1 MPNFVKS
8 KPQVDGLPFLQIR
21 CYARPIRVKRSKW
34 AAFVAQ
40 LQSSQFGSGATC
52 LLVVVWAVGA
62 AAAGGAGAGASASLV
77 GVVEAAALKLDAA
90 CRERFCRRSAAA
102 RTHDLGGLGHG
113 MLNLKHVAAARA
125 LVIVARHNTSF
136 SAQSGQIA
144 LPA

>member
-1 MPNFVKS
+1 M
-8 KPQVDGLPFLQIR
+8 R
-21 CYARPIRVKRSKW
+21 
-34 AAFVAQ
+34 
-40 LQSSQFGSGATC
+40 
-52 LLVVVWAVGA
+52 AVGA
-62 AAAGGAGAGASASLV
+62 AAAGGVGAGTTASLV

-90 CRERFCRRSAAA
+90 GRERFCRRSAAA
-102 RTHDLGGLGHG
+102 RAHDLGGLGHG

>member
-1 MPNFVKS
+1 M
-8 KPQVDGLPFLQIR
+8 
-21 CYARPIRVKRSKW
+21 
-34 AAFVAQ
+34 
-40 LQSSQFGSGATC
+40 
-52 LLVVVWAVGA
+52 VVWAIGA
-62 AAAGGAGAGASASLV
+62 AAAGGVGAGTAASLV

-90 CRERFCRRSAAA
+90 GRERLGCRSAAA
-102 RTHDLGGLGHG
+102 RANDLRGLGHR

>member
-1 MPNFVKS
+1 MLGLCGSNV
-8 KPQVDGLPFLQIR
+8 VDRPFSWR
-21 CYARPIRVKRSKW
+21 NPRPVVGAWDIPEKFGPAIGVDRG
-34 AAFVAQ
+34 AALFLVA
-40 LQSSQFGSGATC
+40 
-52 LLVVVWAVGA
+52 VWAVGA
-62 AAAGGAGAGASASLV
+62 AAVGGAGAGTTAALV

-90 CRERFCRRSAAA
+90 GRERLGRRSAAA
-102 RTHDLGGLGHG
+102 RAHDLGGLGHG

>member
-1 MPNFVKS
+1 MGHPGTIS
-8 KPQVDGLPFLQIR
+8 PQLMRKPGWRDRLSL
-21 CYARPIRVKRSKW
+21 
-34 AAFVAQ
+34 VA
-40 LQSSQFGSGATC
+40 
-52 LLVVVWAVGA
+52 VRAVGA
-62 AAAGGAGAGASASLV
+62 AATGGVGAGTTAALV

-90 CRERFCRRSAAA
+90 CRERLGRRGAAA
-102 RTHDLGGLGHG
+102 GAHDLGGLGHG